1 VRSSPSCTTT
11 ITASKERSIPTI
23 EPSSAAAL
31 AAAALEL
38 DPHAASTTHIVER
51 LDGGNP
57 YFLVVFGETNAP
69 HAIAAVDALSGDVA
83 SSARFE
89 RQRKAWLSDAPTAT
103 ALAQLPAPAVARL
116 VWSPSRASLSPLY
129 PLWEIAHG
137 AQRVYIDRDGRRWDS
152 LTPAGPG

>member
-1 VRSSPSCTTT
+1 MPSSPNCTTT

-23 EPSSAAAL
+23 DPSNAAAL

-38 DPHAASTTHIVER
+38 DPHAAPSTHLVER

-57 YFLVVFGETNAP
+57 YFLVVFGEPKAP
-69 HAIAAVDALSGDVA
+69 HAIAAVDALTGDVA

-89 RQRKAWLSDAPTAT
+89 QQAKAWLSDARTAT
-103 ALAQLPAPAVARL
+103 ALARLPATAVARL

-137 AQRVYIDRDGRRWDS
+137 TQRVYVDRDGRRWDS